1 MRNLIADVRPFRLA
15 SLLCC
20 FAVVPCATASAQRLA
35 IWDAVA
41 RYLREDEFPVHCI
54 SPCVPPPAIVINI
67 PTLHSLVEAE
77 AGWASTLEPR
87 ELVRSACFL
96 PLPQACLIGGE
107 GTVAEVG
114 APVLVAADTVSVWV
128 RVIRFFGRAECA
140 SGKAIRAERRSRWLL
155 DRRGKS
161 WHRAGEDSASTTTL
175 DC

>member
-41 RYLREDEFPVHCI
+41 RYLRSDERYACG
-54 SPCVPPPAIVINI
+54 SPCTEPAATVINI

-87 ELVRSACFL
+87 GLVRSACFL

-140 SGKAIRAERRSRWLL
+140 SGKAIRAEKSSRWLL

-161 WHRAGEDSASTTTL
+161 WHRAAEDSASTTIL